1 MVVMIRTTEL
11 AERHL
16 PIEGLTTSEY
26 ECQIDGT
33 RGFQNMSLEDRVA
46 ALEAQMAETLR
57 LAGEAR
63 LLASG
68 AHEESGTVSSALGT
82 HGRLIN
88 GWGDQI
94 NARVDTLDNR
104 MGSFDRRMGRLESRV
119 DGLAGD
125 VREGFAHL
133 ARLIQGQPDQDQ
145 G

>member
-1 MVVMIRTTEL
+1 M
-11 AERHL
+11 
-16 PIEGLTTSEY
+16 
-26 ECQIDGT
+26 

-46 ALEAQMAETLR
+46 ALEAQMVETLR

-68 AHEESGTVSSALGT
+68 AHEESGTVAAALGA

-88 GWGDQI
+88 GWGDQF
-94 NARVDTLDNR
+94 NARIDTLDNR
-104 MGSFDRRMGRLESRV
+104 VGSVERRLGGLDSRMEAFDQRMGGLDSRMEGLGQRMGGLESRV
-119 DGLAGD
+119 DGLATE

-133 ARLIQGQPDQDQ
+133 VRLIQGQSDQDQ